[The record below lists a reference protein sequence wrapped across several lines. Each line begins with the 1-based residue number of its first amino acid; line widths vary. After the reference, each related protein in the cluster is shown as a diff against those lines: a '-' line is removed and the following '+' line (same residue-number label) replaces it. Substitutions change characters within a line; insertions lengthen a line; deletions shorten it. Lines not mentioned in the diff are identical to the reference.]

1 MSPLFVAVR
10 RIALLCLPFAAVFT
24 AGIMLSPHASAQYP
38 GGGGYPGGPIGWV
51 FQKHPSPLFYP
62 FDDLYDWT
70 GLDAGGSITYYNRTP
85 DLLPTKG
92 YGVYAVGDGSAPFMV
107 GGNNSFNRSSVSPG
121 VAGTSTYQWQWVPP
135 NNAAGQPDLTDFPA
149 PPLYVL
155 GRIFLRADAISYDD
169 PGDGTGYV
177 GLTGSAKVADGW
189 GYSDSIPQIPGHIPA
204 TGGDPIHRHI
214 LGPASVAGA
223 NIQVTL
229 SPSASGSVT
238 GTQSGNRGGLYV
250 ALAENVFPLT
260 LSAPNPLTN
269 PMLGDGTNQY
279 VYDLSQP
286 NGQLTVP
293 ASVYVPGAST
303 PDTTWLL
310 PHVALSVSPV
320 MQTGAQ
326 PFTWTASDAG
336 LYVNTTGAR
345 PGYVTGWPSG
355 DFCYIGLPPNNSY
368 FGNHVMTMKV
378 DGTASQIANYQL
390 FYTAT
395 ASNWP
400 NSDSTTPNWYFYYN
414 QVYPAAGPDNRQY
427 TPGSRSFDTS
437 DANILERSS
446 MVNIEDDAYISY
458 AVPVFGTDVTK
469 SPFLIF
475 LGSLQTYGVH
485 TFVAV
490 CAHEQ
495 GHATAWMTPGIED
508 PSASRDQD
516 MVIDSWEDTHHMN
529 SHSPDTTGA
538 FGPVNPSTGHIIKPD
553 GTDDM
558 DVPDNEVLAC
568 IPSLG
573 AVLSNYSLWNK
584 DWADTGI
591 QQGVCRFLQ
600 PNPSTGVID
609 GFYWLFRPN
618 ANHLPSGNPGV
629 RANSKGNYYITSL
642 QDLQS
647 IYPGTNIV
655 TTLSSAQ

>member
-1 MSPLFVAVR
+1 MKVS
-10 RIALLCLPFAAVFT
+10 
-24 AGIMLSPHASAQYP
+24 
-38 GGGGYPGGPIGWV
+38 
-51 FQKHPSPLFYP
+51 
-62 FDDLYDWT
+62 
-70 GLDAGGSITYYNRTP
+70 GSSTITY
-85 DLLPTKG
+85 
-92 YGVYAVGDGSAPFMV
+92 
-107 GGNNSFNRSSVSPG
+107 
-121 VAGTSTYQWQWVPP
+121 QWVPP
-135 NNAAGQPDLTDFPA
+135 NNAAGQPDLTNFPA
-149 PPLYVL
+149 PPLYIL
-155 GRIFLRADAISYDD
+155 GRIDAACSMSGD
-169 PGDGTGYV
+169 PGQGVTGN
-177 GLTGSAKVADGW
+177 GSLSDGW
-189 GYSDSIPQIPGHIPA
+189 GWGWSVSASMVPFSLPVPASDSIRRKVLPVGMGSPAVFTMSPG
-204 TGGDPIHRHI
+204 GY
-214 LGPASVAGA
+214 VAA
-223 NIQVTL
+223 Y
-229 SPSASGSVT
+229 
-238 GTQSGNRGGLYV
+238 RGGTEGEAQGGITIDEYV
-250 ALAENVFPLT
+250 YPITLA
-260 LSAPNPLTN
+260 SPNPLTN
-269 PMLGDGTNQY
+269 PLLGDGSNQY
-279 VYDLSQP
+279 VYETSQP

-303 PDTTWLL
+303 PDTTFLL
-310 PHVALSVSPV
+310 PHVSLSVSPA

-326 PFTWTASDAG
+326 PFTWMVSDAG

-345 PGYVTGWPSG
+345 PGYTSGWPSG
-355 DFCYIGLPPNNSY
+355 DFCYIGLPPDNSY

-508 PSASRDQD
+508 PSASRDQE